1 MEAKHP
7 EKPEPDSEPEIE
19 PEPIQNQEEEVIEPQ
34 PEPVAEDLKC
44 GQNQSASKQ
53 KLISEVKSDV
63 DLAPP

>member
-1 MEAKHP
+1 MEVQV
-7 EKPEPDSEPEIE
+7 E
-19 PEPIQNQEEEVIEPQ
+19 PEPIQQQEEEVIEPQ